1 MNGWKKGGLVAGNT
15 TCYLGFMSNVP
26 NPIYSGHCLCGS
38 VSYEV
43 TGAPVIVA
51 QCHCEECRRLSGTGH
66 TIGAMFSK
74 KHFHING
81 ELGEYKYASSKDS
94 EVTKGFCSKCGS
106 PIYGRNTRSPEH
118 ITLSLGTMDDA
129 NDLAVQVV
137 VFARDKQPWDE
148 LNEDAVCFQT
158 QPDWKPDS

>member
-1 MNGWKKGGLVAGNT
+1 MRLLLLLNAIVKNVADSAVQAI
-15 TCYLGFMSNVP
+15 LSVP
-26 NPIYSGHCLCGS
+26 CF
-38 VSYEV
+38 
-43 TGAPVIVA
+43 
-51 QCHCEECRRLSGTGH
+51 Q
-66 TIGAMFSK
+66 K